1 MKLWN
6 MLITLC
12 EVKNM
17 ENKIDYV
24 KKSLQTEYLSTIW
37 MTFEFIVGFYS
48 GIKARSIL
56 LIAFG
61 LHSFLEIIAG
71 STLIR
76 RLKKEFNKAPVKQI
90 ENAEKK
96 SSLIVGSVL
105 LLLSIYVITVSIFNL
120 VTHQA
125 ADTSISGISI
135 AIASVLLMPF
145 FTFKKRSL
153 GKNINSDALVEDGM
167 CNITCAYMAGTVL
180 LGAILTALF
189 GLWWVDSIAALVLV
203 YFIAS
208 EGLESLKNGLNK
220 Y

>member
-1 MKLWN
+1 MNKL
-6 MLITLC
+6 
-12 EVKNM
+12 
-17 ENKIDYV
+17 DYV
-24 KKSLQTEYLSTIW
+24 KKSLQIEYLSTIW
-37 MTFEFIVGFYS
+37 MAFEFIVGFYS
-48 GIKARSIL
+48 GIKAGSIL

-61 LHSFLEIIAG
+61 LDSFLEIISG
-71 STLIR
+71 STLIW
-76 RLKKEFNKAPVKQI
+76 RLKKEFNNDSVEQI
-90 ENAEKK
+90 ENAERK

-105 LLLSIYVITVSIFNL
+105 LLLSAYVVAVSFFNL
-120 VTHQA
+120 ITHQA

-153 GKNINSDALVEDGM
+153 GKSISSDALIEDGM

-203 YFIAS
+203 YFIAN
-208 EGLESLKNGLNK
+208 EGLESFKNGLNK
-220 Y
+220 H